1 LTARGGAAIKTAKSP
16 VPRAFRRRVEADYL
30 MEMKGEQ
37 RIAAPRARVWE
48 ALNDPEVL
56 RQCIPGCQSLEKVS
70 DDRLQAVVEIK
81 IGPIGA
87 RFNGAV
93 AISDAQPPESYTI
106 SGEGQGGTV
115 GNAKGGAK
123 VRLAEVD
130 GGTLLSYDVEAQV
143 GGRLAQLGG
152 PIIDATAKQLAGRF
166 FTQFGK
172 VVEAPA
178 AAPVASA
185 ALAAGVPVQSA
196 APAIAAVAAT
206 PSIPIPPP
214 VPTVVHVHGGDAL
227 WGWIIAVALAVVG
240 GYLLGRSE
248 AAEWWLIVGV
258 LAVVVSA
265 AAGYA
270 TGKRSGD
277 QL

>member
-1 LTARGGAAIKTAKSP
+1 
-16 VPRAFRRRVEADYL
+16 

-37 RIAAPRARVWE
+37 RIVAPRMRVWE

-70 DDRLQAVVEIK
+70 DDRLQAIVEIR

-93 AISDAQPPESYTI
+93 TISDADPPASYTI

-115 GNAKGGAK
+115 GSARGGAR

-130 GGTLLSYDVEAQV
+130 GGTLLSYEVEAQV

-166 FTQFGK
+166 FTRFGEA
-172 VVEAPA
+172 VAAPAEVPPAAAPHAAAPA
-178 AAPVASA
+178 AAPQYAPS
-185 ALAAGVPVQSA
+185 PA
-196 APAIAAVAAT
+196 APAPAARASA
-206 PSIPIPPP
+206 P
-214 VPTVVHVHGGDAL
+214 
-227 WGWIIAVALAVVG
+227 WGWVVAIALA
-240 GYLLGRSE
+240 LL
-248 AAEWWLIVGV
+248 
-258 LAVVVSA
+258 
-265 AAGYA
+265 AGYGMGVKQVDA
-270 TGKRSGD
+270 GWALLVVLLVLVAVTAGYEAGKRSGGPA
-277 QL
+277 

>member
-1 LTARGGAAIKTAKSP
+1 
-16 VPRAFRRRVEADYL
+16 

-37 RIAAPRARVWE
+37 RIAATRARVWE
-48 ALNDPEVL
+48 ALNDPDVL
-56 RQCIPGCQSLEKVS
+56 RQCIPGCQSLEKLS

-93 AISDAQPPESYTI
+93 TISDAVPPESYTI

-115 GNAKGGAK
+115 GNARGGAK
-123 VRLAEVD
+123 VRLAEAD
-130 GGTLLSYDVEAQV
+130 GGTLLFYDVDAQV

-166 FTQFGK
+166 FTRFGE

-178 AAPVASA
+178 AAATPVAPA
-185 ALAAGVPVQSA
+185 ALAAGAPVDSPSGYA
-196 APAIAAVAAT
+196 TAPVT
-206 PSIPIPPP
+206 PTNPFPPP
-214 VPTVVHVHGGDAL
+214 QPVVVHVHAEGSVL
-227 WGWIIAVALAVVG
+227 WGWIFAVALAAVG
-240 GYLLGRSE
+240 GFLLGRSE
-248 AAEWWLIVGV
+248 AAEWWLIVV
-258 LAVVVSA
+258 ILAVVVAA

-270 TGKRSGD
+270 TGKRNGER
-277 QL
+277 L